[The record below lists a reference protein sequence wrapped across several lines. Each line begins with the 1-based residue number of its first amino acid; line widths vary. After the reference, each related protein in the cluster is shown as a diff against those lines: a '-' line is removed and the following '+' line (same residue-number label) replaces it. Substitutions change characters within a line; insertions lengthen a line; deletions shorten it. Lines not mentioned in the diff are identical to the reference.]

1 MSRIELQDVNL
12 TFHVRQD
19 KGMTLKEFVVKRL
32 FRPSTSNRL
41 CVEALKNISL
51 SVKRGERLGIIGHN
65 GAGKSTL
72 LKLMAGIY
80 PPSTGQRIVEG
91 KICSLFEISVGFELD
106 ASGWENITYRS
117 YLQGETPRTV
127 KKKIHEIGEFSELG
141 KFLDTPVRY
150 YSAGMMVRLAFSIAT
165 SIEPEV
171 LLIDEALAAGDLNF
185 QQKARQRMLNIIEK
199 SHLMVV
205 VSHDMTTLAQMC
217 DRIIW
222 MDHGRIVKDG
232 LPDEVINLY
241 ENSMKVPSI
250 QAA

>member
-1 MSRIELQDVNL
+1 MSRIDLKDINL
-12 TFHVRQD
+12 TFHIRQD

-32 FRPSTSNRL
+32 FRPSFASKMS
-41 CVEALKNISL
+41 VEALKNISL

-80 PPSTGQRIVEG
+80 PPTEGQRIVEG
-91 KICSLFEISVGFELD
+91 KICSLFEISLGFELE
-106 ASGWENITYRS
+106 ASGWENILYRS
-117 YLQGETPRTV
+117 YLQGETPNSV

-165 SIEPEV
+165 TIEPEV
-171 LLIDEALAAGDLNF
+171 LLIDETLSAGDLSF
-185 QQKARQRMLNIIEK
+185 QQKARKRMHEVIAK
-199 SHLMVV
+199 AQLMVV
-205 VSHDMTTLAQMC
+205 VSHDMSTLSEMC

-222 MDHGRIVKDG
+222 MDHGRIIKDG
-232 LPDEVINLY
+232 AAKDIIQDY
-241 ENSMKVPSI
+241 ETAMLVPPA